1 VWRVRF
7 GVLGPVAVW
16 TDAGFPVA
24 VPGRKVRA
32 LLADLLVH
40 AGRPVTADRLI
51 DDIWGERPPPSAQAT
66 LLAKISQ
73 LRRALE
79 DAEPGGRELVV
90 SGPAGY
96 ALRADPD
103 AVDARR
109 FSVLT
114 AQARGAAPRAAVAL
128 LTEALELWRGP
139 ALADFAD
146 APFATGFVAHLAD
159 QRVVAQEDLAELR
172 LELGQHA
179 ELAGELTALVA
190 EHPLRERLRSCALR
204 ALYRAGRQ
212 AEALAS
218 YQDLRNRLADELG
231 LDPSPELAAL
241 HQAILTRDPALDP
254 SPPAAGGG
262 RGNLPAAR
270 TELVGRDN
278 AVIEVRKLI
287 AGDRLVTL
295 TGPGGV
301 GKTRLALA
309 AAETAAGDFDDG
321 AWLVELAAAG
331 RPDDPDVLGS
341 LAEAALSALNVRA
354 TTHPGERASPPE
366 RLAEALRPR
375 KLLLVLDNCEQVIE
389 HVADL
394 VDLLLRTAPDLRIL
408 TTSREPLALAGEV
421 VWNVPPLDV
430 PDPGADDPALVADSS
445 AARLFVARAAAAA
458 TSFRLD
464 AETAAPVAVLCRR
477 LDGIPLALE
486 LAATRVRALGLDGV
500 VARLDDRFRLLG
512 TGHRGVPPRQQTL
525 RAVIDW
531 SWELLT
537 APEQILLRRL
547 AVHAGGAT
555 ADAVA
560 AVSADDDLPA
570 YDVPD
575 LLARLVDRSLV
586 EVTPGTTRRF
596 RLLESVVEYSL
607 DKLHD
612 AAEDDVVRRR
622 HADHYL
628 ALAEE
633 VRSDLHGPEQPRR
646 LAVLDAETANLRA
659 AIAAS
664 GPERALRLVAAL
676 CWYWVLRGRL
686 DEARRALDGVLALD
700 GPVPEGLRAAAV
712 VWRAGIAL
720 MLGAGD
726 APAAYAAALPALDT
740 ITDPV
745 MRARATWFL
754 ADTGTAGDLPGA
766 TDLFERALAT
776 SISCGD
782 RWTEGAARLGRA
794 RLAHVRGDIR
804 TLEREAGRAADLFRA
819 IGDRWGQLQAT
830 CWLGALAELGAD
842 HERAAA
848 LHHEGLRWCEEL
860 GLWPEVS
867 SRLAWLGWIA
877 TQAGDHEQAKAHG
890 ERALRLATEQGFH
903 DGQTFARIVL
913 GYASR
918 RQGKFD
924 AAQHHLDTVLDH
936 TPRCDD
942 IAVHLPMVLTELGY
956 LAELRGD
963 PHSAAG
969 LHSDAYHLAQKIKAP
984 RDTAQALEGLA
995 SALAAAGSA
1004 AAAAAALGAAS
1015 AVRAAAELPLAPAE
1029 RADVDRAT
1037 VAARALLGQPAFN
1050 EQFEAG
1056 SRLTPDEAHA
1066 RAVHALS
1073 IAD

>member
-1 VWRVRF
+1 MRF

-16 TDAGFPVA
+16 TDAGLPVRI
-24 VPGRKVRA
+24 PGRKVRA
-32 LLADLLVH
+32 LLADLLAH
-40 AGRPVTADRLI
+40 AGRPVPADRLI

-66 LLAKISQ
+66 LLAKVSQ

-79 DAEPGGRELVV
+79 DAEPGGRDLVV
-90 SGPAGY
+90 SGPAGF
-96 ALRADPD
+96 ALRPAPD

-109 FSVLT
+109 FSRLT
-114 AQARGAAPRAAVAL
+114 AQARGAEPRVAAAL
-128 LTEALELWRGP
+128 LAEALELWRGP

-146 APFATGFVAHLAD
+146 APFAAGFVAHLAD
-159 QRVVAQEDLAELR
+159 QRLEAQEDAAELR

-179 ELAGELTALVA
+179 ELAGELIALVA
-190 EHPLRERLRSCALR
+190 EHPLRERLRGCAMR

-212 AEALAS
+212 AEALAT
-218 YQDLRNRLADELG
+218 YQDVQTRLADELG
-231 LDPSPELAAL
+231 IDPSPELAAL

-254 SPPAAGGG
+254 TPPTAGRR

-270 TELVGRDN
+270 TELVGRDS
-278 AVIEVRKLI
+278 AVIDVRKLLG
-287 AGDRLVTL
+287 ADRLVTL

-309 AAETAAGDFDDG
+309 AAEAAADDFDDG
-321 AWLVELAAAG
+321 AWLVELAAAA
-331 RPDDPDVLGS
+331 RPGDPDVLGS
-341 LAEAALSALNVRA
+341 LAEAALSALNVRVTA
-354 TTHPGERASPPE
+354 HPGQQASPPE
-366 RLAEALRPR
+366 RLADVLRPQQ
-375 KLLLVLDNCEQVIE
+375 LLLVLDNCEHVVE

-394 VDLLLRTAPDLRIL
+394 VELLLRAAPGLRVL
-408 TTSREPLALAGEV
+408 ATSREPLALAGEV
-421 VWNVPPLDV
+421 VWSVAPLDV
-430 PDPGADDPALVADSS
+430 PLPGADDPAHVADSS

-464 AETAAPVAVLCRR
+464 ADTAAPIAVLCRR

-512 TGHRGVPPRQQTL
+512 VGHRGAPPRQQTL
-525 RAVIDW
+525 QAMIDW

-537 APEQILLRRL
+537 SPEQVLLRRL
-547 AVHAGGAT
+547 AVHIGGAT

-570 YDVPD
+570 CDVPD

-586 EVTPGTTRRF
+586 EVTPGAGRRF
-596 RLLESVVEYSL
+596 RLLESVAEYSL
-607 DKLHD
+607 GKLHD
-612 AAEDDVVRRR
+612 AGEDDVLRRR

-633 VRSDLHGPEQPRR
+633 TAPGLHGAQQPHR
-646 LAVLDAETANLRA
+646 LALLDAETANLRA

-664 GPERALRLVAAL
+664 DSERALRLVTTL

-686 DEARRALDGVLALD
+686 DEARRALDTALALD
-700 GPVPEGLRAAAV
+700 GPAPAGLRATAV
-712 VWRAGIAL
+712 AWRAGIAL
-720 MLGAGD
+720 MLGLPEAS
-726 APAAYAAALPALDT
+726 AAYAAGLPALDA

-745 MRARATWFL
+745 VRARATWFL
-754 ADTGTAGDLPGA
+754 ADTGTASDLPSA
-766 TDLFERALAT
+766 TELFERALA
-776 SISCGD
+776 ISRACGD

-794 RLAHVRGDIR
+794 RLAHVRGDLR
-804 TLEREAGRAADLFRA
+804 TLEREAGRAAELFRET
-819 IGDRWGQLQAT
+819 GDRWGQLQAT

-848 LHHEGLRWCEEL
+848 LHREGLRWCEEL

-877 TQAGDHEQAKAHG
+877 TQSGDHARARAHG
-890 ERALRLATEQGFH
+890 ERALAVATEQGFH
-903 DGQTFARIVL
+903 DGLTFARIVL

-918 RQGKFD
+918 RQGRLD
-924 AAQHHLDTVLDH
+924 AAQQHLDTVLDG
-936 TPRCDD
+936 TPRCAD
-942 IAVHLPMVLTELGY
+942 IAVHLPMVLTELGF

-963 PHSAAG
+963 PHTAFR
-969 LHSDAYHLAQKIKAP
+969 LHGEAYDLARKISAP
-984 RDTAQALEGLA
+984 RDTSQALEGLA
-995 SALAAAGSA
+995 AALAAAGSPAAAATVLGA
-1004 AAAAAALGAAS
+1004 AAAA
-1015 AVRAAAELPLAPAE
+1015 RAAAELPTAPAE

-1037 VAARALLGQPAFN
+1037 AAARAVLGRPAFT
-1050 EQFEAG
+1050 EAFEAG
-1056 SRLTPDEAHA
+1056 GDLTPDEA
-1066 RAVHALS
+1066 RVHAERALS
-1073 IAD
+1073 PAV

>member
-1 VWRVRF
+1 MWRVRF

-16 TDAGFPVA
+16 TDAGLPVA

-40 AGRPVTADRLI
+40 AGRPVPADRLI
-51 DDIWGERPPPSAQAT
+51 DDIWGERPPPSAHAT
-66 LLAKISQ
+66 LLAKMSQ

-96 ALRADPD
+96 ALRAAPD

-109 FSVLT
+109 FSALT
-114 AQARGAAPRAAVAL
+114 AQARGAEPRAAVAL
-128 LTEALELWRGP
+128 LTEALGLWRGP

-146 APFATGFVAHLAD
+146 APFARSFVAHLAD
-159 QRVVAQEDLAELR
+159 QQVAAQEDAAELR

-179 ELAGELTALVA
+179 ELAGELAALVA
-190 EHPLRERLRSCALR
+190 EHPLRERLRGCTLR

-212 AEALAS
+212 TEALAS
-218 YQDLRNRLADELG
+218 YQDLRTRLADELG

-254 SPPAAGGG
+254 SPPTTDGR

-278 AVIEVRKLI
+278 AVIDVRKLI

-309 AAETAAGDFDDG
+309 AAETAADEFDDG

-341 LAEAALSALNVRA
+341 LAEATLSALNVRV
-354 TTHPGERASPPE
+354 TTHPAQRTPPPE
-366 RLAEALRPR
+366 RLADVLRPR
-375 KLLLVLDNCEQVIE
+375 NLLLVLDNCEQIIQ

-394 VDLLLRTAPDLRIL
+394 VDLLLRAAPDLRIL

-421 VWNVPPLDV
+421 VWSVPPLDV
-430 PDPGADDPALVADSS
+430 PEQGTDDPALVADSS

-458 TSFRLD
+458 PSFRLD
-464 AETAAPVAVLCRR
+464 ADTAAAVAVLCRR

-486 LAATRVRALGLDGV
+486 LAATRVRALGLDDV

-512 TGHRGVPPRQQTL
+512 TGHRGVPARQQTL

-537 APEQILLRRL
+537 GPEQILLRRL
-547 AVHAGGAT
+547 AVHTGGAT
-555 ADAVA
+555 ADAAA

-570 YDVPD
+570 RDVPD

-586 EVTPGTTRRF
+586 EVTTGAGRRF
-596 RLLESVVEYSL
+596 RLLESVAEYSL
-607 DKLHD
+607 GKLHD
-612 AAEDDVVRRR
+612 AGEDDVLRRR

-633 VRSDLHGPEQPRR
+633 TAAGLHGPEQPHR

-659 AIAAS
+659 ALAAS
-664 GPERALRLVAAL
+664 GPEHALRLVAAL

-686 DEARRALDGVLALD
+686 DEARRALDAALALD
-700 GPVPEGLRAAAV
+700 GPAPEGVRATAV

-720 MLGAGD
+720 MLGAPE
-726 APAAYAAALPALDT
+726 APAAYAAALPALDA

-745 MRARATWFL
+745 VQARATWFL

-776 SISCGD
+776 SRSCGD

-794 RLAHVRGDIR
+794 RLAHVRGDHR
-804 TLEREAGRAADLFRA
+804 TLEREAGRAADLFRET
-819 IGDRWGQLQAT
+819 GDRWGRLQAT
-830 CWLGALAELGAD
+830 CWLGALAELGTD

-877 TQAGDHEQAKAHG
+877 TQAGDHEKARAHG
-890 ERALRLATEQGFH
+890 ERALTLATEQSFH
-903 DGQTFARIVL
+903 DGQVFARIVL
-913 GYASR
+913 GHASR
-918 RQGKFD
+918 REGRFD

-942 IAVHLPMVLTELGY
+942 IAVHLPMVLTELGF

-963 PHSAAG
+963 PRAAAR
-969 LHSDAYHLAQKIKAP
+969 LHGEAYDLAQRIKAP
-984 RDTAQALEGLA
+984 RDSAQALEGLA
-995 SALAAAGSA
+995 GALAAAGSA
-1004 AAAAAALGAAS
+1004 AAAATMLGAAS
-1015 AVRAAAELPLAPAE
+1015 AARAAAELPLSTAE

-1037 VAARALLGQPAFN
+1037 VAARATLGGTAFT

-1056 SRLTPDEAHA
+1056 SRLTPDEARA
-1066 RAVHALS
+1066 RAAHALP
-1073 IAD
+1073 